1 LSQGNQ
7 SITEVA
13 LDCGFSH
20 AQHFATTFRTATGL
34 APSVFRRVFL
44 SPDAFTRA
52 SRNEAVT
59 LEKESEE
66 QRVLSHR

>member
-20 AQHFATTFRTATGL
+20 AQHFAATFRTATGL
-34 APSVFRRVFL
+34 APSAFRRVCL
-44 SPDAFTRA
+44 SPDAFMRV
-52 SRNEAVT
+52 SRHEAIT
-59 LEKESEE
+59 PEIESE
-66 QRVLSHR
+66 QRRVLSHR